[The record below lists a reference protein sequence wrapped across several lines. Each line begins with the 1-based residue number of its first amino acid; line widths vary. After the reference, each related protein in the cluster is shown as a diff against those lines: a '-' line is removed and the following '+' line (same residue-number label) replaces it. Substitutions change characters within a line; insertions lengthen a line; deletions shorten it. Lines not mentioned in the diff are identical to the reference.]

1 MEQRFVMLLMTALA
15 VSVSAQ
21 QNESADTLLVADK
34 AEQVTVASTENGV
47 VVTINNYD
55 GKATDYIYS
64 SQVTDSTVVNEEWIL
79 NIPGFVKK
87 TRRNKGDTY
96 AVSYGIYMGFINTF
110 DTPDNLNLAAGRSIE
125 WGMLNLLGWEYRPWR
140 NGPRWSAGLGFGFK
154 SYRTHKGGT
163 RFYKNSDGDFVV
175 DDYPDDTYGRHSR
188 LQIFHLNVPLMMTQR
203 VYRGWGVRLGA
214 VFNFNLHASANSC
227 YDYDGIEVKE
237 SYKRLQQRKVT
248 VDFMAAAG
256 LIGSFAVYVKYSP
269 VSVMK
274 SGCGPEIKS
283 FSFGVML
290 PM

>member
-96 AVSYGIYMGFINTF
+96 AEI
-110 DTPDNLNLAAGRSIE
+110 GR
-125 WGMLNLLGWEYRPWR
+125 
-140 NGPRWSAGLGFGFK
+140 A
-154 SYRTHKGGT
+154 H
-163 RFYKNSDGDFVV
+163 V
-175 DDYPDDTYGRHSR
+175 
-188 LQIFHLNVPLMMTQR
+188 
-203 VYRGWGVRLGA
+203 
-214 VFNFNLHASANSC
+214 
-227 YDYDGIEVKE
+227 
-237 SYKRLQQRKVT
+237 
-248 VDFMAAAG
+248 
-256 LIGSFAVYVKYSP
+256 
-269 VSVMK
+269 
-274 SGCGPEIKS
+274 
-283 FSFGVML
+283 
-290 PM
+290 